1 MALVNT
7 KQRGSMKRIEHVRN
21 TLTIAAA
28 LAAAVPVSAQTGAA
42 QSWPTRPVR
51 IVAPFAPGGGTD
63 IMGRVL
69 TQKLSENVG
78 GTYVLENRPGAGAT
92 VGAAYVAKSA
102 PDGYTLLITA
112 PEMSIHPSLTPR
124 LPYDPLKDFTVI
136 SQLTSG
142 KFILASHPSVP
153 VRTVRDLIAL
163 AKKSPGRLNYGTSGP
178 GGINH
183 LSGLLFQS
191 LAGMRWTHVP
201 YKGSGAS
208 VIALMTG
215 DVEFIFGSS
224 GALVGPAKG
233 GKIRAVAITTQQR
246 FAELPDVPTIA
257 ESGVPAFNVENWY
270 GFYGPAGLSP
280 EIVRRLQA
288 GAKRGLHSPEAKQ
301 TLNAAGNEPVVSMP
315 EEFAAFL
322 RSEIAKWSKV
332 VSENGLRNVE

>member
-1 MALVNT
+1 
-7 KQRGSMKRIEHVRN
+7 MKRIDLLRN
-21 TLTIAAA
+21 ALMTVATCAAVAPAAA
-28 LAAAVPVSAQTGAA
+28 QTSTAA
-42 QSWPTRPVR
+42 QWPARPVR

-69 TQKLSENVG
+69 TQKLSEQVG

-102 PDGYTLLITA
+102 PDGYTLLISA

-124 LPYDPLKDFTVI
+124 LPYDPLKDFAPI

-142 KFILASHPSVP
+142 KFVLASHPSVP
-153 VRTVRDLIAL
+153 VRTVRDLVAL
-163 AKKSPGRLNYGTSGP
+163 AKRSPGTLNYGTSGP

-191 LAGMRWTHVP
+191 LAGIRWTHVP

-208 VIALMTG
+208 VVALMTG

-224 GALVGPAKG
+224 GALVGPVKS
-233 GKIRAVAITTQQR
+233 GKIRAIAITTLQR
-246 FAELPDVPTIA
+246 FSELPDVPTIA

-270 GFYGPAGLSP
+270 GFYAPAGTSP

-288 GAKRGLHSPEAKQ
+288 GAKRGLHSPDAKQ
-301 TLNAAGNEPVVSMP
+301 TLAAAGNEPVVSAP
-315 EEFAAFL
+315 DEFAAFL
-322 RSEIAKWSKV
+322 RAEIAKWSKV
-332 VSENGLRNVE
+332 VSDNGLKNVD